1 MGSDV
6 GSPVLSATA
15 SPLGPCVMEGWGV
28 STSKSRDVLLLK
40 HSPAVSENNVSPA
53 AGCLRKRHLRVLQQ
67 SHESWQQLSWMI
79 HKGSTFC
86 CKASAGKGDRDN
98 DCGW

>member
-67 SHESWQQLSWMI
+67 SHESWQQGGLFFLPREASLPYSNI
-79 HKGSTFC
+79 HCLATTPK
-86 CKASAGKGDRDN
+86 
-98 DCGW
+98 